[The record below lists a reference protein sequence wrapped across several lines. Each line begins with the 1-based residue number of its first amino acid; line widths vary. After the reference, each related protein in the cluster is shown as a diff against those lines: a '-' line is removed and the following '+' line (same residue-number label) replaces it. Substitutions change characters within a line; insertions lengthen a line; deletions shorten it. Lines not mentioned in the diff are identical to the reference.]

1 MTITFAKL
9 ESLVQRE
16 VKNLKE
22 KIIKLDK
29 EITRLQKIENDA
41 KILR

>member
-1 MTITFAKL
+1 MITFAKL

-22 KIIKLDK
+22 KTIKLDE
-29 EITRLQKIENDA
+29 EITRHQKIENDA